1 VGYLPDGAMVVVN
14 QGASFVGQHVRVNI
28 SGTTQTSAGRLV
40 FGDIA
45 N

>member
-1 VGYLPDGAMVVVN
+1 MNANGRDDEVHI
-14 QGASFVGQHVRVNI
+14 ASFVGQHVRVNI